1 MTAAGMASTIRAIA
15 ERTGTTEQALWQRR
29 KDEAF
34 RRLAAARADLDRI
47 EQDIAARVLPQP
59 TFTNGETR

>member
-1 MTAAGMASTIRAIA
+1 MSPGMQAEIRAIA
-15 ERTGTTEQALWQRR
+15 ERTGTTEDEQWQIRE
-29 KDEAF
+29 DDAF